1 MQGGKLECG
10 RVWGCSEHN
19 SCAAVSAKM
28 SKLANFTVQCECM
41 FGEKDVDFS
50 NRAFKLFNTTAT
62 NTDKPTTTTD
72 KPTTTTDYGNR
83 AVTPNNGMESA
94 AIIPTTKAMGSASTN
109 GTAYTPSLR
118 CWLKTACQFSST
130 TIKSAKLGGRFK
142 VPHCVGALAKLAAT
156 PDDRILQALGDEF
169 VGRKDGIFLRE
180 FVPP

>member
-28 SKLANFTVQCECM
+28 SKLANFAVQCECM
-41 FGEKDVDFS
+41 FGEKGVDFS

-62 NTDKPTTTTD
+62 NTDKPTTSTD

-94 AIIPTTKAMGSASTN
+94 AISPTTKAMGSASTN
-109 GTAYTPSLR
+109 GTALTPSLR
-118 CWLKTACQFSST
+118 CWLKTACQFST

-142 VPHCVGALAKLAAT
+142 VPDCVGALAKLAAT
-156 PDDRILQALGDEF
+156 PDWILKALGSEF